1 MNIKKFS
8 DFINESEQSEEVK
21 NALKILKNSGYDIK
35 KIPGEKP
42 KIEFPKFDDL
52 MKIPEFSKIKE
63 KFGLEEHD
71 EKEYPY
77 HRTNPRRATIIYSDV
92 IGNEK
97 GPVCLRIGS
106 NDKDHITVSI
116 KKGIKPEDFRNGI
129 FIIRNEPFGTV
140 QEKRSVFSKLEKYL
154 YCAAINMGGTAS
166 KNIIDGVSGD
176 KLGPVINAYK
186 EAPINDLT
194 SESLYKVMGMINEIN
209 PRRFALMLE
218 NIPDNKAMDMIT
230 AVLDNP
236 KISAEMMK
244 YLEANPASFD
254 DPAKIIRRYKSK

>member
-1 MNIKKFS
+1 MNIKNFS
-8 DFINESEQSEEVK
+8 DFINEAEQSEEVK
-21 NALKILKNSGYDIK
+21 NALEILKNSGYDIK
-35 KIPGEKP
+35 KILESKP

-52 MKIPEFSKIKE
+52 MKIPEFSKIQE
-63 KFGLEEHD
+63 KFGLTEWG
-71 EKEYPY
+71 EKDITW
-77 HRTNPRRATIIYSDV
+77 HRTNPRRSTIIYSDE

-97 GPVCLRIGS
+97 GPICLRIAS
-106 NDKDHITVSI
+106 TTKDHITVSI
-116 KKGIKPEDFRNGI
+116 KREEVKYFDRGVLIMK
-129 FIIRNEPFGTV
+129 NEPFGTV

-154 YCAAINMGGTAS
+154 YCAAINMGATAS
-166 KNIIDGVSGD
+166 KNIIDGVAGD

-218 NIPDNKAMDMIT
+218 HIPDNKAMNMIT

-244 YLEANPASFD
+244 YLESNPQSFD